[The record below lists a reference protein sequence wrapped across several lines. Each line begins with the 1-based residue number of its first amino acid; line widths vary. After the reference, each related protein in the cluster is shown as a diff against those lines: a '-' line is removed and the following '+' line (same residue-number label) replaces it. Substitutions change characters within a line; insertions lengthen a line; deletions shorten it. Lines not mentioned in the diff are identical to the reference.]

1 MSGNK
6 QDRVMVGKSGDN
18 STNKV
23 IRAGKGACRVGGF
36 EDEPKGIVL
45 LCRTPQGKEAGE
57 THPIP
62 SSGMVC
68 SSRDPEPCGE
78 QKRPV

>member
-23 IRAGKGACRVGGF
+23 IRAGKGACRVGRF

-45 LCRTPQGKEAGE
+45 LVRKA
-57 THPIP
+57 H
-62 SSGMVC
+62 V
-68 SSRDPEPCGE
+68 
-78 QKRPV
+78 